1 MGKVKKASAEQL
13 PTIKCK
19 AVKDSMLYVSALGS
33 VTPCCWLDQ
42 QFYPHT
48 HENRIDYMNKI
59 KVWPNLNNTT
69 MKDIFASGYFDLI
82 AGCWNT
88 TGLKECSKQCG
99 SFDKLN
105 EQFVERT

>member
-1 MGKVKKASAEQL
+1 MHCSSAYPTPVHEANLAAIKTIRDLTGCSVGWSDHTVSKEVLFRAVHKWGASIVEFHIDL
-13 PTIKCK
+13 
-19 AVKDSMLYVSALGS
+19 DGS
-33 VTPCCWLDQ
+33 GD
-42 QFYPHT
+42 
-48 HENRIDYMNKI
+48 
-59 KVWPNLNNTT
+59 TT